1 MAKKPTFADIGRE
14 TDHIDVRLSYK
25 IVELFSE
32 GLYASPNKAI
42 EELVANA
49 FDAGAQDVQVLI
61 SDNLSEQNATIVV
74 IDDGEGM
81 NASELM
87 RNAVKEAARVLSP
100 GGKAVYVVGENTV
113 RGTFI
118 ANAKIV
124 SAVAELS
131 GLKIDGRRARELP
144 ANRRYLPPPAIRR
157 NAPELLDGRMR
168 REVILSFS
176 KS

>member
-1 MAKKPTFADIGRE
+1 MGYTIGELGGIRTDSVGTESSDQKAHENEDIQRIIADLKLRPK
-14 TDHIDVRLSYK
+14 LSPRNES
-25 IVELFSE
+25 I
-32 GLYASPNKAI
+32 
-42 EELVANA
+42 
-49 FDAGAQDVQVLI
+49 
-61 SDNLSEQNATIVV
+61 LSHY
-74 IDDGEGM
+74 IDD
-81 NASELM
+81 M

-100 GGKAVYVVGENTV
+100 DGKAVYVVGENTV

-131 GLKIDGRRARELP
+131 GLRIDGRRARQLP
-144 ANRRYLPPPAIRR
+144 ANRRYLPPPAVRR
-157 NAPELLDGRMR
+157 TTAELLDGRMR